1 MAGGMAEAPGLYR
14 VLHKALPPIFDKWLS
29 LQVEGAE
36 HVPADSPAVLACN
49 HLSFIDS
56 LVLPV
61 SVDRPLYFLGKAD
74 YWDSWRTRW
83 FFQSTGVVPVDR
95 TGGDK
100 AEAALQTGVRIL
112 ESNELL
118 GIYPEGTR
126 SPDGRLYRGKT
137 GPARIAITA
146 GVPIIP
152 CAVIGTDQAM
162 PEGSRVP
169 RRRPVMVR
177 YGRPMTLER
186 YAGKADDP
194 VALRAAT
201 DELMFEIMMLS
212 GQEYVDEYASKVKKG
227 EIDLRDAGRGATSAP
242 QPKAGV
248 EGSPADVVDVT
259 EEQSRRA
266 G

>member
-1 MAGGMAEAPGLYR
+1 MTGGMQEAPGLYR
-14 VLHKALPPIFDKWLS
+14 ALRKGLPPIFDKWLS
-29 LQVEGAE
+29 LQVEGAH
-36 HVPADSPAVLACN
+36 HVPTDAPAILASN

-61 SVDRPLYFLGKAD
+61 SITRPLYYLGKAD

-95 TGGDK
+95 AGGDK
-100 AEAALQTGVRIL
+100 AEGALRTAIRIL

-169 RRRPVMVR
+169 RKRPVMVR
-177 YGRPMTLER
+177 YGKPIDLSR
-186 YAGKADDP
+186 YAGRADDP
-194 VALRAAT
+194 VALRSAT

-227 EIDLRDAGRGATSAP
+227 EINLRDAGTKPSGPA
-242 QPKAGV
+242 QPTADPLADTTT
-248 EGSPADVVDVT
+248 EG
-259 EEQSRRA
+259 RRA
-266 G
+266 S